1 VAIQGPQAQSTPPWI
16 AAPKPAR
23 NDGGAAGMR
32 WLLPLALLAGWLCV
46 PFIPGVPNF
55 WITLAN
61 YAGLASIVAVG
72 LVVLTGYG
80 GMTSFGQATFMGFGA
95 YASALLTTQAHWSP
109 WLALPV
115 ALLAAGVAALL
126 IGAVTLRLSGHYLA
140 LGTIAWSVSLYYVFG
155 NLDLLG
161 RNDGI
166 GGIPPLRLGGL
177 ALTSSRAYF
186 VVVWLAV
193 ALVLVLT
200 RRLLDSRMGRAIR
213 ALRGGAAAA
222 ASFGVNLPA
231 TRMLAF
237 TYAAVLAGLAGWL
250 YAHMQ
255 RSVNPTPFGLNAGID
270 YLLMAVVGG
279 AGSVWGALLGAG
291 LVTVAN
297 DQLQT
302 WLPRLLGQQG
312 NYETIVFG
320 ILLVLVLQTSPE
332 GLWPHVR
339 RLLGPARAGSRAPDG
354 PDQSLGSQSLGS
366 QPLSARTLPAHGA
379 PVLAATGLRKTF
391 GGLVAVNDLA
401 LHLDAGEIVGLIGP
415 NGAGKS
421 TTFNL
426 LTGVAR
432 PTAGQVRFMGQDVS
446 DSTPPHIARLG
457 IARSFQHVKL
467 VPGMSVLENAA
478 LGAHLR
484 GAAGPV
490 RALLRLDRAEET
502 RLFSEA
508 RRQLVRVGLQ
518 GHAAQPADS
527 LALGQ
532 QRVVEIARALC
543 LDPVLLL
550 LDEPAAGLRHAE
562 KAELA
567 ALLRRLRADGVTI
580 LLVEHDMDFV
590 MGLADRLVVMEF
602 GAKLAEGPPAQVRAN
617 PAVIEAYL
625 GAAA

>member
-1 VAIQGPQAQSTPPWI
+1 MT
-16 AAPKPAR
+16 R
-23 NDGGAAGMR
+23 
-32 WLLPLALLAGWLCV
+32 LLPALLLALWLCV
-46 PFIPGVPNF
+46 PLLPGVPSF

-95 YASALLTTQAHWSP
+95 YATALLTTGAGWSP
-109 WLALPV
+109 WLTLPV
-115 ALLAAGVAALL
+115 AVLASGAAALL

-155 NLDLLG
+155 NLDLFG

-166 GGIPPLRLGGL
+166 SAIPPLRLGEV
-177 ALTSSRAYF
+177 ALTDSRAYF
-186 VVVWLAV
+186 IVMWVAV
-193 ALVLVLT
+193 AGVLLLT
-200 RRLLDSRMGRAIR
+200 RNLLDSRSGRAIR

-222 ASFGVNLPA
+222 ASFGVDLPR
-231 TRMLAF
+231 TRVLAF
-237 TYAAVLAGLAGWL
+237 TYAAMLAGLAGWL

-255 RSVNPTPFGLNAGID
+255 RSVNPTPFGLSAGID
-270 YLLMAVVGG
+270 YLLMAVLGG

-291 LVTVAN
+291 LVTVAK
-297 DQLQT
+297 DLLQDV
-302 WLPRLLGQQG
+302 LPRLLGQQG
-312 NYETIVFG
+312 NYEGVVFG
-320 ILLVLVLQTSPE
+320 ALLVLVLQTAPE

-339 RLLGPARAGSRAPDG
+339 RLFGAVRKGARAPADAPA
-354 PDQSLGSQSLGS
+354 LL
-366 QPLSARTLPAHGA
+366 ARTLPACTLPTRGTLPVHTLPARTLPARGA
-379 PVLAATGLRKTF
+379 PVLAAVGLRKVF
-391 GGLVAVNDLA
+391 GGLVAVNDIG
-401 LHLDAGEIVGLIGP
+401 LHLDAGEVVGLIGP

-446 DSTPPHIARLG
+446 ANTPPQVAALG

-467 VPGMSVLENAA
+467 VPGMSVLENVA

-484 GAAGPV
+484 GHAGAM
-490 RALLRLDRAEET
+490 RALLRLDRAEEAA
-502 RLFSEA
+502 LFAEA
-508 RRQLVRVGLQ
+508 RRQIARVGLAA
-518 GHAAQPADS
+518 HADQRADS

-532 QRVVEIARALC
+532 QRIVEIARALC

-562 KAELA
+562 KRELA
-567 ALLRRLRADGVTI
+567 DLLRRLRDNGVTI

-590 MGLADRLVVMEF
+590 MNLADRLVVMEF
-602 GAKLAEGPPAQVRAN
+602 GAKLAEGKPAAVRAD
-617 PAVIEAYL
+617 PRVVEAYL
-625 GAAA
+625 GSVA

>member
-1 VAIQGPQAQSTPPWI
+1 MTRV
-16 AAPKPAR
+16 
-23 NDGGAAGMR
+23 
-32 WLLPLALLAGWLCV
+32 LPLLLLALWLAV
-46 PFIPGVPNF
+46 PIIPGVPNF

-61 YAGLASIVAVG
+61 YAGLASIVAIG

-95 YASALLTTQAHWSP
+95 YATALLTTQAGWSP
-109 WLALPV
+109 WLTLPV
-115 ALLAAGVAALL
+115 AMLASGLAALL

-140 LGTIAWSVSLYYVFG
+140 LGTIAWAVSLYYVFG
-155 NLDLLG
+155 NLDLVG

-166 GGIPPLRLGGL
+166 SGIPPLRAGGL
-177 ALTSSRAYF
+177 ALTDSRAYF
-186 VVVWLAV
+186 AVVWVAV
-193 ALVLVLT
+193 AAVLLLT
-200 RRLLDSRMGRAIR
+200 RNLMDSRVGRAIR

-222 ASFGVNLPA
+222 ASFGVNLPG

-255 RSVNPTPFGLNAGID
+255 RSVNPTPFGLSAGID
-270 YLLMAVVGG
+270 YLLMAVLGG

-291 LVTVAN
+291 LVTVIQ
-297 DQLQT
+297 DVLQDV
-302 WLPRLLGQQG
+302 LPRLLGQGG
-312 NYETIVFG
+312 NYEGIVFG
-320 ILLVLVLQTSPE
+320 VLLVLVLQTAPE
-332 GLWPHVR
+332 GLWPLLR
-339 RLLGPARAGSRAPDG
+339 RLSRAIWPRKPGAARPTRDA
-354 PDQSLGSQSLGS
+354 P
-366 QPLSARTLPAHGA
+366 PLPARTLPARTLPARGA

-391 GGLVAVNDLA
+391 GGLVAVNGIG

-426 LTGVAR
+426 LTGVAQ
-432 PTAGQVRFMGQDVS
+432 PDAGQIRFQGRDIS
-446 DSTPPHIARLG
+446 GSTPPQVAALG

-467 VPGMSVLENAA
+467 VPGMSVLENVA

-484 GAAGPV
+484 GRAGPV
-490 RALLRLDRAEET
+490 RALLRLDRAEEAG
-502 RLFSEA
+502 LMAEA
-508 RRQLVRVGLQ
+508 RRQIARVGL
-518 GHAAQPADS
+518 AAHVDQPADS

-532 QRVVEIARALC
+532 QRIVEIARALC

-567 ALLRRLRADGVTI
+567 ALLRRLRGDGVTV

-590 MGLADRLVVMEF
+590 MNLADRLVVMEF
-602 GAKLAEGPPAQVRAN
+602 GAKLAEGKPAAVRAD
-617 PAVIEAYL
+617 PRVIEAYL
-625 GAAA
+625 GSVA

>member
-1 VAIQGPQAQSTPPWI
+1 MT
-16 AAPKPAR
+16 R
-23 NDGGAAGMR
+23 
-32 WLLPLALLAGWLCV
+32 LLPVLLMALWLCV
-46 PFIPGVPNF
+46 PVIPGVPSF

-95 YASALLTTQAHWSP
+95 YATALLTTGAGWSP
-109 WLALPV
+109 WLTLPV
-115 ALLAAGVAALL
+115 AVLASGAAALL
-126 IGAVTLRLSGHYLA
+126 LGAVTLRLSGHYLA

-155 NLDLLG
+155 NLDLFG

-166 GGIPPLRLGGL
+166 SGIPPLRLGGV
-177 ALTSSRAYF
+177 ALTDSRAYF
-186 VVVWLAV
+186 AVVWVAV
-193 ALVLVLT
+193 AGVLLLT
-200 RRLLDSRMGRAIR
+200 RNLLDSRAGRAIR

-222 ASFGVNLPA
+222 ASFGVDLPR
-231 TRMLAF
+231 TRVLAF
-237 TYAAVLAGLAGWL
+237 TYAAMLAGLAGWL

-255 RSVNPTPFGLNAGID
+255 RSVNPTPFGLSAGID
-270 YLLMAVVGG
+270 YLLMAVLGG

-291 LVTVAN
+291 LVTVVK
-297 DQLQT
+297 DLLQDV
-302 WLPRLLGQQG
+302 LPRLLGQQG
-312 NYETIVFG
+312 NYEGVVFG
-320 ILLVLVLQTSPE
+320 ALLVLVLQTAPE

-339 RLLGPARAGSRAPDG
+339 RLSGAVRSQMRGRTHARMHDVARDGARMPTDAPPLPTRILAARILPAR
-354 PDQSLGSQSLGS
+354 
-366 QPLSARTLPAHGA
+366 GA
-379 PVLAATGLRKTF
+379 PVLAAVGLRKVF
-391 GGLVAVNDLA
+391 GGLAAVNDIG

-446 DSTPPHIARLG
+446 ASTPPQVAALG

-467 VPGMSVLENAA
+467 VPGMSVLENVA

-484 GAAGPV
+484 GHAGAM
-490 RALLRLDRAEET
+490 RALLRLDRAEEAG
-502 RLFSEA
+502 LLAEA
-508 RRQLVRVGLQ
+508 RRQIARVGLAA
-518 GHAAQPADS
+518 HAYQRADS

-532 QRVVEIARALC
+532 QRIVEIARALC

-562 KAELA
+562 KRELA
-567 ALLRRLRADGVTI
+567 ALLRRLRDDGVTI

-590 MGLADRLVVMEF
+590 MNLADRLVVMEF
-602 GAKLAEGPPAQVRAN
+602 GAKLAEGRPAAVRAD
-617 PAVIEAYL
+617 PRVIEAYL
-625 GAAA
+625 GSVA

>member
-1 VAIQGPQAQSTPPWI
+1 MTRV
-16 AAPKPAR
+16 
-23 NDGGAAGMR
+23 
-32 WLLPLALLAGWLCV
+32 LPLLLLALWLAV
-46 PFIPGVPNF
+46 PIIPGVPNF

-61 YAGLASIVAVG
+61 YAGLASIVAIG

-95 YASALLTTQAHWSP
+95 YATALLTTQAGWSP
-109 WLALPV
+109 WLTLPV
-115 ALLAAGVAALL
+115 AMLASGLAALL

-140 LGTIAWSVSLYYVFG
+140 LGTIAWAVSLYYVFG
-155 NLDLLG
+155 NLDLVG

-166 GGIPPLRLGGL
+166 SGIPPLRAGGL
-177 ALTSSRAYF
+177 ALTDSRAYF
-186 VVVWLAV
+186 AVVWVAV
-193 ALVLVLT
+193 AAVLLLT
-200 RRLLDSRMGRAIR
+200 RNLMDSRVGRAIR

-222 ASFGVNLPA
+222 ASFGVNLPG

-255 RSVNPTPFGLNAGID
+255 RSVNPTPFGLSAGID
-270 YLLMAVVGG
+270 YLLMAVLGG

-291 LVTVAN
+291 LVTVIQ
-297 DQLQT
+297 DVLQDV
-302 WLPRLLGQQG
+302 LPRLLGQGG
-312 NYETIVFG
+312 NYEGIVFG
-320 ILLVLVLQTSPE
+320 VLLVLVLQTAPE
-332 GLWPHVR
+332 GLWPLLR
-339 RLLGPARAGSRAPDG
+339 RLSRAIWPRKPGAARPTRDA
-354 PDQSLGSQSLGS
+354 P
-366 QPLSARTLPAHGA
+366 PLPARTLPARTLPAQGA

-391 GGLVAVNDLA
+391 GGLVAVNGIG

-426 LTGVAR
+426 LTGVAQ
-432 PTAGQVRFMGQDVS
+432 PDAGQIRFQGRDIS
-446 DSTPPHIARLG
+446 GSTPPQVAALG

-467 VPGMSVLENAA
+467 VPGMSVLENVA

-484 GAAGPV
+484 GRAGPV
-490 RALLRLDRAEET
+490 RALLRLDRAEEAG
-502 RLFSEA
+502 LMAEA
-508 RRQLVRVGLQ
+508 RRQIARVGL
-518 GHAAQPADS
+518 AAHVDQPADS

-532 QRVVEIARALC
+532 QRIVEIARALC

-567 ALLRRLRADGVTI
+567 ALLRRLRGDGVTV

-590 MGLADRLVVMEF
+590 MNLADRLVVMEF
-602 GAKLAEGPPAQVRAN
+602 GAKLAEGKPAAVRAD
-617 PAVIEAYL
+617 PRVIEAYL
-625 GAAA
+625 GSVA

>member
-1 VAIQGPQAQSTPPWI
+1 MTRV
-16 AAPKPAR
+16 
-23 NDGGAAGMR
+23 
-32 WLLPLALLAGWLCV
+32 LPLLLLALWLAV
-46 PFIPGVPNF
+46 PIIPGVPNF

-61 YAGLASIVAVG
+61 YAGLASIVAIG

-95 YASALLTTQAHWSP
+95 YATALLTTQAGWSP
-109 WLALPV
+109 WLTLPV
-115 ALLAAGVAALL
+115 AMLASGLAALL

-140 LGTIAWSVSLYYVFG
+140 LGTIAWAVSLYYVFG
-155 NLDLLG
+155 NLDLVG

-166 GGIPPLRLGGL
+166 SGIPPLRAGGL
-177 ALTSSRAYF
+177 ALTDSRAYF
-186 VVVWLAV
+186 AVVWVAV
-193 ALVLVLT
+193 AAVLLLT
-200 RRLLDSRMGRAIR
+200 RNLMDSRVGRAIR

-222 ASFGVNLPA
+222 ASFGVNLPG

-255 RSVNPTPFGLNAGID
+255 RSVNPTPFGLSAGID
-270 YLLMAVVGG
+270 YLLMAVLGG

-291 LVTVAN
+291 LVTVIQ
-297 DQLQT
+297 DVLQDV
-302 WLPRLLGQQG
+302 LPRLLGQGG
-312 NYETIVFG
+312 NYEGIVFG
-320 ILLVLVLQTSPE
+320 VLLVLVLQTAPE
-332 GLWPHVR
+332 GLWPLLR
-339 RLLGPARAGSRAPDG
+339 RLSRAIWPRKPGAARPTRDA
-354 PDQSLGSQSLGS
+354 P
-366 QPLSARTLPAHGA
+366 PLPARTLPARGA

-391 GGLVAVNDLA
+391 GGLVAVNGIG

-426 LTGVAR
+426 LTGVAQ
-432 PTAGQVRFMGQDVS
+432 PDAGQIRFQGRDIS
-446 DSTPPHIARLG
+446 GSTPPQVAALG

-467 VPGMSVLENAA
+467 VPGMSVLENVA

-484 GAAGPV
+484 GRAGPV
-490 RALLRLDRAEET
+490 RALLRLDRAEEAG
-502 RLFSEA
+502 LMAEA
-508 RRQLVRVGLQ
+508 RRQIARVGL
-518 GHAAQPADS
+518 AAHVDQPADS

-532 QRVVEIARALC
+532 QRIVEIARALC

-567 ALLRRLRADGVTI
+567 ALLRRLRGDGVTV

-590 MGLADRLVVMEF
+590 MNLADRLVVMEF
-602 GAKLAEGPPAQVRAN
+602 GAKLAEGKPAAVRAD
-617 PAVIEAYL
+617 PRVIEAYL
-625 GAAA
+625 GSVA